1 MEDRGQEIKTLVL
14 NVRCPSDVH
23 LKLSSKKVDV
33 EGWSLEER
41 SGANIN
47 LKPWDWIRP
56 EE

>member
-23 LKLSSKKVDV
+23 LEMSGKKVDV